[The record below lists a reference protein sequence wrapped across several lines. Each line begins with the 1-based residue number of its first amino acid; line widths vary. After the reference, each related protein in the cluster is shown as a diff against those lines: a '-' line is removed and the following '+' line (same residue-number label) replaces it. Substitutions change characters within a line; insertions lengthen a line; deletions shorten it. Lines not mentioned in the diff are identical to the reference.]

1 MKSMIIVW
9 YDKNKK
15 NLTESYMFQLLDL
28 TQEEKDFLKSNN
40 MKFKLET
47 IYQKGRYQFWEGTQI
62 KHSDIQKIKL
72 YYIRLYDK
80 DDNRIFGVHID
91 RYMVAKEKLK
101 ALMINKIKEG
111 YDEI

>member
-1 MKSMIIVW
+1 MVIVW

-15 NLTESYMFQLLDL
+15 NLKDSDMFDLLNL
-28 TQEEKDFLKSNN
+28 SQEETDFLNENN
-40 MKFKLET
+40 MKLKLES
-47 IYQKGRYQFWEGTQI
+47 IYQKGRYQFWCGKQI

-80 DDNRIFGVHID
+80 DDNRIFGVNID

-101 ALMINKIKEG
+101 ALITNK
-111 YDEI
+111 